1 MNKYLKFYFPSHRT
15 LEGRTEKLMNQLL
28 AIGIGDRPII
38 FLAHSMGGL
47 LVKNMLVAGK
57 LSNIIFVCTILNILI
72 FNYILTF
79 ISARNSDNPNER
91 KLFEKTRSVFFFS
104 TPHHGS
110 PLATLN
116 SAYRFFLWPSVEVDE
131 LRTGIYI
138 LNFQY

>member
-1 MNKYLKFYFPSHRT
+1 
-15 LEGRTEKLMNQLL
+15 MNQLL

-57 LSNIIFVCTILNILI
+57 FDIHNKVKYKILILNII
-72 FNYILTF
+72 V
-79 ISARNSDNPNER
+79 SARNSDDPKVR
-91 KLFEKTRSVFFFS
+91 KLFEKTRSIFFFS

-138 LNFQY
+138 LYPVKAFIKQHILFIFFSRFT